1 MATQRLQG
9 RRALVTGGGRGIG
22 RSIALAYAAEGAD
35 VAVVARTSAEVEE
48 AAVAI
53 RALGRAGHALT
64 ADLTDPAQV
73 TQMTARAVEA
83 LGAIDILVNNAGGYR
98 LHTNA
103 QSRSVSVLDYDLA
116 EWQRIMDVN
125 CTTALLACQ
134 AVVPLMIEQGGG
146 VVVNVTSG
154 AATRG
159 RPGWGAYG
167 ASKAALN
174 RFSEAL
180 AAEVAGS
187 GVAVNLLDPGLVYT
201 RPNEDW
207 TADPRM
213 RLPDD
218 TAESAVFLALQTPA
232 SMTGQLVS
240 APDFDAE
247 HGLVR
252 PPFPERG
259 VLR

>member
-1 MATQRLQG
+1 M
-9 RRALVTGGGRGIG
+9 TGGGRGIG

-35 VAVVARTSAEVEE
+35 VAVVARTASEVEE
-48 AAVAI
+48 AAAAT
-53 RALGRAGHALT
+53 RALGRTGVALT

-73 TQMTARAVEA
+73 TRMTAQAVEA

-125 CTTALLACQ
+125 CTAALLACQ
-134 AVVPLMIEQGGG
+134 AVVPLMIGQGGG

-154 AATRG
+154 AANRG

-180 AAEVAGS
+180 AAEVADA
-187 GVAVNLLDPGLVYT
+187 GVSVNLLDPGLVYT

-218 TAESAVFLALQTPA
+218 TGETAVFLALQTPA

>member
-1 MATQRLQG
+1 M
-9 RRALVTGGGRGIG
+9 TGGGRGIG

-35 VAVVARTSAEVEE
+35 VAVAARTSAEVEE
-48 AAVAI
+48 AAAAV
-53 RALGRAGHALT
+53 RAVGRVGAALT

-73 TQMTARAVEA
+73 TRMTAQAVDA

-125 CTTALLACQ
+125 CTAALLACQ

-180 AAEVAGS
+180 AAEVADS

>member
-1 MATQRLQG
+1 M
-9 RRALVTGGGRGIG
+9 TGGGRGIG

-35 VAVVARTSAEVEE
+35 VAVVARTAAEVEE
-48 AAVAI
+48 AAAAI
-53 RALGRAGHALT
+53 RELGRADVALT
-64 ADLTDPAQV
+64 ADLTDPAEV
-73 TQMTARAVEA
+73 TRMTARAVEA

-125 CTTALLACQ
+125 CTAALLVCQ

-180 AAEVAGS
+180 ASEVADS

-218 TAESAVFLALQTPA
+218 TGETAVFLALQTPA

>member
-1 MATQRLQG
+1 M
-9 RRALVTGGGRGIG
+9 TGGGRGIG

-35 VAVVARTSAEVEE
+35 VAVVARTPTEVEE
-48 AAVAI
+48 AAAAI
-53 RALGRAGHALT
+53 RALGRAGTSLT

-73 TQMTARAVEA
+73 ARMTAQAVEA

-103 QSRSVSVLDYDLA
+103 QSRSVSVLDYELA

-125 CTTALLACQ
+125 CTAALLVCQ

-180 AAEVAGS
+180 AAEVAES

-232 SMTGQLVS
+232 SMTGRLVS

-259 VLR
+259 VIR

>member
-1 MATQRLQG
+1 M
-9 RRALVTGGGRGIG
+9 TGGGRGIG
-22 RSIALAYAAEGAD
+22 RSIALAYATEGAD
-35 VAVVARTSAEVEE
+35 VAVVARTAAEVEE
-48 AAVAI
+48 AAAAI
-53 RALGRAGHALT
+53 RALGRAGIALT

-73 TQMTARAVEA
+73 ARMTAQTVEA
-83 LGAIDILVNNAGGYR
+83 LGGIDILVNNAGGYR

-103 QSRSVSVLDYDLA
+103 QSRTVSVLDYELD
-116 EWQRIMDVN
+116 EWRRIMDVN
-125 CTTALLACQ
+125 CTGALLVCQ
-134 AVVPLMIEQGGG
+134 SVVPLMIEQGGG

-154 AATRG
+154 AGNRG

-180 AAEVAGS
+180 AAEVADS

-218 TAESAVFLALQTPA
+218 TAETAVFLALQTPA
-232 SMTGQLVS
+232 SMTGRLVS
-240 APDFDAE
+240 APEYDAE

-259 VLR
+259 VIR

>member
-1 MATQRLQG
+1 M
-9 RRALVTGGGRGIG
+9 TGGGRGIG
-22 RSIALAYAAEGAD
+22 RSIALAYAADGAD
-35 VAVVARTSAEVEE
+35 VAVVARTAAEVED
-48 AAVAI
+48 AAAAI
-53 RALGRAGHALT
+53 RALGRAGIALT
-64 ADLTDPAQV
+64 ADLTDPDQV
-73 TQMTARAVEA
+73 ARMTTDTVEA
-83 LGAIDILVNNAGGYR
+83 LGGIDILVNNAGGYR

-103 QSRSVSVLDYDLA
+103 QSRSVAVLDYELD
-116 EWQRIMDVN
+116 EWRRIMDVN
-125 CTTALLACQ
+125 CTSALLVCQ
-134 AVVPLMIEQGGG
+134 AVVPLMIEQGSG

-154 AATRG
+154 AANQG

-180 AAEVAGS
+180 AAEVADT

-207 TADPRM
+207 TGDPRM

-218 TAESAVFLALQTPA
+218 TAETAVFLALQTPA
-232 SMTGQLVS
+232 SMTGRLVS
-240 APDFDAE
+240 APDFDEE

-259 VLR
+259 VIR

>member
-1 MATQRLQG
+1 M
-9 RRALVTGGGRGIG
+9 TGGGRGIG

-48 AAVAI
+48 AAAAV
-53 RALGRAGHALT
+53 RAVGRVGAALT

-73 TQMTARAVEA
+73 TRMTAQAVDA

-125 CTTALLACQ
+125 CTAALLACQ

-180 AAEVAGS
+180 AAEVADS

>member
-1 MATQRLQG
+1 M
-9 RRALVTGGGRGIG
+9 TGGGRGIG
-22 RSIALAYAAEGAD
+22 RSIALAYATEGAD
-35 VAVVARTSAEVEE
+35 VAVVARTAAEVEE
-48 AAVAI
+48 AAAAI
-53 RALGRAGHALT
+53 RALGRAGIALT

-73 TQMTARAVEA
+73 ARMTAQTVEA
-83 LGAIDILVNNAGGYR
+83 LGGIEILVNNAGGYR

-103 QSRSVSVLDYDLA
+103 QSRSVSVLDYELD
-116 EWQRIMDVN
+116 EWRRIMDVN
-125 CTTALLACQ
+125 CTGALLVCQ
-134 AVVPLMIEQGGG
+134 SIVPLMIEQGGG

-154 AATRG
+154 AGNRG

-180 AAEVAGS
+180 AAEVADS

-218 TAESAVFLALQTPA
+218 TAETAVFLALQTPA
-232 SMTGQLVS
+232 SMTGQLVN
-240 APDFDAE
+240 APEYDAE

-259 VLR
+259 VIR

>member
-1 MATQRLQG
+1 
-9 RRALVTGGGRGIG
+9 VTGGGRGIG

-35 VAVVARTSAEVEE
+35 VAVVARTASEVEE
-48 AAVAI
+48 AAAAVH
-53 RALGRAGHALT
+53 ALGRSGAALT
-64 ADLTDPAQV
+64 ADLTDLAQV
-73 TQMTARAVEA
+73 TRMTAQAVEA
-83 LGAIDILVNNAGGYR
+83 LGAIDTLVNNAGGYR

-103 QSRSVSVLDYDLA
+103 QSRSVSVLDYELG

-125 CTTALLACQ
+125 CTAALLVCQ
-134 AVVPLMIEQGGG
+134 AVVPLMIEQGSG

-180 AAEVAGS
+180 AAEVAES

-218 TAESAVFLALQTPA
+218 TAETAVFLALQTPA

-240 APDFDAE
+240 APAFDAE

>member
-1 MATQRLQG
+1 M
-9 RRALVTGGGRGIG
+9 TGGGRGIG

-35 VAVVARTSAEVEE
+35 VAVVARTSTEIEE
-48 AAVAI
+48 AAAAI
-53 RALGRAGHALT
+53 RALGRTGAALL
-64 ADLTDPAQV
+64 ADLTDSAQIAR
-73 TQMTARAVEA
+73 MTAQAVEA
-83 LGAIDILVNNAGGYR
+83 LGGVDILVNNAGGYR

-103 QSRSVSVLDYDLA
+103 QSRHVPVLDYEID
-116 EWQRIMDVN
+116 EWRRIMDVN
-125 CTTALLACQ
+125 CTAALLVCQ
-134 AVVPLMIEQGGG
+134 AVVPLMIEQGRG

-154 AATRG
+154 AANLG

-180 AAEVAGS
+180 AAEIAES

-201 RPNEDW
+201 RPNADW
-207 TADPRM
+207 TSDPRM

-218 TAESAVFLALQTPA
+218 TGETAVFLALQTPA

-240 APDFDAE
+240 APEFDAE
-247 HGLVR
+247 HGLAR
-252 PPFPERG
+252 PPISERG
-259 VLR
+259 VLP